1 MALFFLRIGK
11 RDAVK
16 KSNKYLV
23 HLVLLSIFFMLIL
36 SVSVYAKSDKNDLYT
51 VGKYHLDTF
60 SSYIGDTEYSLGK
73 MLFGKNGTDFIQ
85 MITNMMFS
93 SNKIVWQVFDFIIEK
108 LYEGAEMDG
117 LIHIFFQFSKNIYD
131 KLFNLVGLGLAGM
144 YVVYIFYLKVCKSS
158 NQAKKALI
166 RFLCVVGFSILWFGN
181 GTVASQGEKLTKDL
195 NSYSTAVE
203 GLIFEATNGIED
215 LSVATTSDEAIKQIR
230 EMYYQKAVVEPYLL
244 LNYGTTD
251 IDELAKAGIDPI
263 EFLSENIK
271 SEDLK
276 TISSDVTA
284 AAKEEDDKKEV
295 YRAFIQPTKSIYKM
309 IVGIMSPSLNISLGI
324 PILMI
329 GMVRFLFQLGALL
342 MLLALAFMLIVSFFP
357 GMDYLIFRGIKTF
370 VGFLFQKSIY
380 SVLILVAFLVFNI
393 IDDLIPM
400 STVAGFIGN
409 MVVRGLVS
417 LIVFLKRKAIL
428 EKLGLGQVDRTL
440 SKAKTK
446 AQNTKREI
454 THTARRGKALTE
466 QLVLRGADFAGK
478 IHPGII
484 AASQLY
490 QRTKQQRATP
500 VRKSKEKPLEIADG
514 RRKQLPFDE
523 KLSVSNTQPPSKL
536 PSTRMSYSRK
546 TAEAID
552 NPLAKING
560 ENLLSVSTLPIDRF
574 LHSRKSVREN
584 PQKLSLVQPSMKH
597 IGQTIPLTQQ
607 LPRLI
612 VNDSLTQ
619 QVTQLKQSWAL
630 ITNQKRKQSSDQITA
645 HSQVDRTLKMIG
657 STKESMITNHGSITS
672 SGTETSSK
680 TIEAQLGKDFI
691 LPEGRSPQQS

>member
-1 MALFFLRIGK
+1 MI
-11 RDAVK
+11 
-16 KSNKYLV
+16 
-23 HLVLLSIFFMLIL
+23 HLVLLSIFFTLIL
-36 SVSVYAKSDKNDLYT
+36 SVSVYAKTDKNDLYT

-108 LYEGAEMDG
+108 LYKGAEMDG
-117 LIHIFFQFSKNIYD
+117 LIHTFFQFSKNIYD
-131 KLFNLVGLGLAGM
+131 KLFNAVGLGLTGM

-158 NQAKKALI
+158 NQAKKVLV

-195 NSYSTAVE
+195 NTYSTAVE
-203 GLIFEATNGIED
+203 GLIFEATNGIDD
-215 LSVATTSDEAIKQIR
+215 LSVATTSEDAIKQIR

-251 IDELAKAGIDPI
+251 IDELAKAGIDPT

-271 SEDLK
+271 SDDLK
-276 TISSDVTA
+276 TISIDVTD
-284 AAKEEDDKKEV
+284 AAKEEDNQKET

-309 IVGIMSPSLNISLGI
+309 IVGIMSPSLNVSLGI

-342 MLLALAFMLIVSFFP
+342 MLLALAFMLLVSFFP

-380 SVLILVAFLVFNI
+380 SVLILVAFLVFNS
-393 IDDLIPM
+393 IDELIPM
-400 STVAGFIGN
+400 NTVAGFIGN

-428 EKLGLGQVDRTL
+428 ENLGLGQVDRIL

-446 AQNTKREI
+446 AQNTKREV
-454 THTARRGKALTE
+454 TQTTRRGKALTE
-466 QLVLRGADFAGK
+466 QLILKGTAIAGK
-478 IHPGII
+478 IHPGIL

-490 QRTKQQRATP
+490 QRTKQEKATP
-500 VRKSKEKPLEIADG
+500 ARKSKEKPLEIADG
-514 RRKQLPFDE
+514 RRKQLPFDD
-523 KLSVSNTQPPSKL
+523 KLLVSNMPS
-536 PSTRMSYSRK
+536 PSIHQTVAALRPRK
-546 TAEAID
+546 TAKPID
-552 NPLAKING
+552 EKTAEINKKIPLQT
-560 ENLLSVSTLPIDRF
+560 SSLPIDR
-574 LHSRKSVREN
+574 LLQGRNAIGENDRKFSIT
-584 PQKLSLVQPSMKH
+584 QPSMKH
-597 IGQTIPLTQQ
+597 IGQSIPLAKNI
-607 LPRLI
+607 PRL
-612 VNDSLTQ
+612 VANESLTQ
-619 QVTQLKQSWAL
+619 QVTQLKQSRAL
-630 ITNQKRKQSSDQITA
+630 ITNQNRMKSLKQVNA
-645 HSQVDRTLKMIG
+645 LSQQDRTIKMID
-657 STKESMITNHGSITS
+657 SPNESVGTNQGSIDS
-672 SGTETSSK
+672 TSSK
-680 TIEAQLGKDFI
+680 TTRKTIDAQLGRDFT
-691 LPEGRSPQQS
+691 LPEGRSPQQR

>member
-1 MALFFLRIGK
+1 
-11 RDAVK
+11 
-16 KSNKYLV
+16 
-23 HLVLLSIFFMLIL
+23 MLIL

-108 LYEGAEMDG
+108 LYKGAEMDG
-117 LIHIFFQFSKNIYD
+117 LIHTFFQFSKNIYD
-131 KLFNLVGLGLAGM
+131 KLFNIVGLGLTGM

-251 IDELAKAGIDPI
+251 IDELAKAGIDPT

-271 SEDLK
+271 SDDLK
-276 TISSDVTA
+276 TISTDVTDA
-284 AAKEEDDKKEV
+284 AREDDDKKEV

-357 GMDYLIFRGIKTF
+357 GMDYLIFRGIKAF

-428 EKLGLGQVDRTL
+428 EKLGLGQADRTL

-446 AQNTKREI
+446 VQNTKREV
-454 THTARRGKALTE
+454 THAARSGKTLTE

-500 VRKSKEKPLEIADG
+500 VRNSKEKPLEIADG

-523 KLSVSNTQPPSKL
+523 KLFSSNTQPPSELL
-536 PSTRMSYSRK
+536 PARLSHSRK
-546 TAEAID
+546 AAEAID
-552 NPLAKING
+552 NPLAKSNG
-560 ENLLSVSTLPIDRF
+560 EIPLSVSTLPIDRF

-584 PQKLSLVQPSMKH
+584 PQKLSLDQPSIKH

-619 QVTQLKQSWAL
+619 QVTQLKQSQAL
-630 ITNQKRKQSSDQITA
+630 ITNQKRIQSSDQITA
-645 HSQVDRTLKMIG
+645 HSQEDRTVKVIG
-657 STKESMITNHGSITS
+657 STKESMITNHGSIAS
-672 SGTETSSK
+672 SGTETSNK
-680 TIEAQLGKDFI
+680 TIEAQLGKDFT

>member
-1 MALFFLRIGK
+1 MRIGK

-51 VGKYHLDTF
+51 VGKYHVDTF

-93 SNKIVWQVFDFIIEK
+93 SNKIVWQVFDFVIEK
-108 LYEGAEMDG
+108 LYKGAGMDG
-117 LIHIFFQFSKNIYD
+117 LIHTFFQLSKNIYD
-131 KLFNLVGLGLAGM
+131 KLFNVVGLGLTGM

-158 NQAKKALI
+158 SQAKKALV

-215 LSVATTSDEAIKQIR
+215 LSVATTSDEAIKKIR

-251 IDELAKAGIDPI
+251 IDELAKAGIDPT

-271 SEDLK
+271 SDDLK
-276 TISSDVTA
+276 TISSDVTD

-357 GMDYLIFRGIKTF
+357 GMDYLVFRGIKTF

-393 IDDLIPM
+393 IDDLISM
-400 STVAGFIGN
+400 RTVAGFIGN

-428 EKLGLGQVDRTL
+428 EKLGLGQADRAL

-446 AQNTKREI
+446 VQNTKREV
-454 THTARRGKALTE
+454 THAARRGKTLTE

-484 AASQLY
+484 AAGQLY
-490 QRTKQQRATP
+490 QRTKQQRAMP
-500 VRKSKEKPLEIADG
+500 IRNSKEKPLEIADG

-560 ENLLSVSTLPIDRF
+560 EIPLSVSTLSIDRF

-584 PQKLSLVQPSMKH
+584 QKKLSLVQPSMKH

-619 QVTQLKQSWAL
+619 QVTQLKQSRAL
-630 ITNQKRKQSSDQITA
+630 ITNQKRIQSSDQITA
-645 HSQVDRTLKMIG
+645 HSQEDRTVKVIG
-657 STKESMITNHGSITS
+657 STKESMKTNQKSIVS
-672 SGTETSSK
+672 PDNETSSK
-680 TIEAQLGKDFI
+680 IIEAQRGRDFI

>member
-1 MALFFLRIGK
+1 MKRFKADRRMVWIVLFLIFIWLFL
-11 RDAVK
+11 A
-16 KSNKYLV
+16 
-23 HLVLLSIFFMLIL
+23 
-36 SVSVYAKSDKNDLYT
+36 VSVHAKSDRNELYT

-60 SSYIGDTEYSLGK
+60 SSYVGDTEYSLGK

-108 LYEGAEMDG
+108 LYKGAAMDG
-117 LIHIFFQFSKNIYD
+117 LIHTFFQFPKNIYD
-131 KLFNLVGLGLAGM
+131 KLFNVVGLGLTGL
-144 YVVYIFYLKVCKSS
+144 YVVYIFYLKVYKSS
-158 NQAKKALI
+158 NQAKKALV

-195 NSYSTAVE
+195 NTYSTAVE
-203 GLIFEATNGIED
+203 GLIFEATNGIDD
-215 LSVATTSDEAIKQIR
+215 LSVATTSEDAIKQIR

-251 IDELAKAGIDPI
+251 IEELARAGIDPT

-276 TISSDVTA
+276 TISTIVMD
-284 AAKEEDDKKEV
+284 AAKDEDNKKET

-309 IVGIMSPSLNISLGI
+309 IVGIMSPSLNVALGI

-342 MLLALAFMLIVSFFP
+342 MLLALAFMLFVSFFP

-370 VGFLFQKSIY
+370 VSFLFQKSIY

-400 STVAGFIGN
+400 NTVAGFIGN

-428 EKLGLGQVDRTL
+428 EKLGLGQADRTL

-446 AQNTKREI
+446 AQNTKREV
-454 THTARRGKALTE
+454 TQTVRRGKALTE
-466 QLVLRGADFAGK
+466 QLVLKGTDIAGK
-478 IHPGII
+478 IHPGIF

-490 QRTKQQRATP
+490 RRTKQQKSTP
-500 VRKSKEKPLEIADG
+500 ARNHKERPLEIADG
-514 RRKQLPFDE
+514 RRKQLPFDD
-523 KLSVSNTQPPSKL
+523 KLLVGDMQPPPIYPTAAAL
-536 PSTRMSYSRK
+536 HSRK
-546 TAEAID
+546 TVEPID
-552 NPLAKING
+552 GKIAAING
-560 ENLLSVSTLPIDRF
+560 SIPLTNSPLPIDR
-574 LHSRKSVREN
+574 LLRDRNAVGENDRKFSIA
-584 PQKLSLVQPSMKH
+584 QPSMKH
-597 IGQTIPLTQQ
+597 LGQSIPLAKSI
-607 LPRLI
+607 PRLI
-612 VNDSLTQ
+612 ANESLTQ
-619 QVTQLKQSWAL
+619 QVTQLKQSRAL
-630 ITNQKRKQSSDQITA
+630 ITNLNRMESLKQVNVV
-645 HSQVDRTLKMIG
+645 SQQDRTIEMIDNPN
-657 STKESMITNHGSITS
+657 ESVGTNQGSIDS
-672 SGTETSSK
+672 TSSK
-680 TIEAQLGKDFI
+680 TTRKTIDAQLGRDFT
-691 LPEGRSPQQS
+691 LPEGRSPQQR